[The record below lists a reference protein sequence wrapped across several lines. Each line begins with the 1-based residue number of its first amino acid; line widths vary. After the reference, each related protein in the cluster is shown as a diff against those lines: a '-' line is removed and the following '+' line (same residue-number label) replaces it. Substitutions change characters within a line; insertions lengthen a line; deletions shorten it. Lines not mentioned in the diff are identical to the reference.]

1 MYFFSFCLSP
11 CQFHSLT
18 YSSCWQHFY
27 ISKTPSSV
35 EKKNLPFPMTIRKS
49 PGSYSYSRSVTNSS
63 LNRSLKPKGRCAIR
77 GRLAQVMT
85 WFPEDRLPL
94 GRLSPRLRLKGSLFC
109 CCQYSLTRTGHIAP
123 LNHRGQGSTILSFPL
138 MCRNR
143 VFWQIALTN
152 AKSTIWLKSNTH
164 LDLGVGPT
172 PPQLITCRFSQKT

>member
-123 LNHRGQGSTILSFPL
+123 LNHRGQGSTILSCAQNVQKSGIL
-138 MCRNR
+138 ANSTDECQMYYMA
-143 VFWQIALTN
+143 QIKHPSRSGGRAN
-152 AKSTIWLKSNTH
+152 
-164 LDLGVGPT
+164 PT
-172 PPQLITCRFSQKT
+172 TVDNM

>member
-109 CCQYSLTRTGHIAP
+109 CCRGSRKKSFRHTHTSSL
-123 LNHRGQGSTILSFPL
+123 ILSL
-138 MCRNR
+138 KMTK
-143 VFWQIALTN
+143 WQFSIFIN
-152 AKSTIWLKSNTH
+152 QNWSHS
-164 LDLGVGPT
+164 PT
-172 PPQLITCRFSQKT
+172 QP